1 MTSAQ
6 PQAPTEWWPRPPG
19 APSGRGHTWVDEY
32 CWHAGPTRS
41 LCHLPTPSLQRVGSA
56 AKITLLK
63 KLGGKLRIRAGSALP
78 KVTPCQG
85 VLLCGRASEV

>member
-1 MTSAQ
+1 MGGGIHGWTNIAGMLAQ
-6 PQAPTEWWPRPPG
+6 P
-19 APSGRGHTWVDEY
+19 V
-32 CWHAGPTRS
+32 